1 MACGIRVLADPVR
14 SPLFLIELAHDKST
28 LVHRNKVVCI
38 TTRRGTFS
46 LPSSLN
52 YFEEMR
58 YLFCPLQMRTKQC
71 LSFLKYHLIFKAFA
85 SVLFNPHKYL
95 CKESQRKYCSKLT
108 FYRGENWG
116 QIFRKVD
123 KRLRASTKGE
133 DTTFIHI
140 FNSSVMP
147 WRKYYSWAWAT
158 TIHWL
163 VSSSKP
169 SYS

>member
-28 LVHRNKVVCI
+28 LVHRNKLVRI

-123 KRLRASTKGE
+123 KTEGFYKRRRYHFYSHLQLQCYVLKEILLVTLGNCNSLTCI
-133 DTTFIHI
+133 FI
-140 FNSSVMP
+140 
-147 WRKYYSWAWAT
+147 
-158 TIHWL
+158 
-163 VSSSKP
+163 
-169 SYS
+169 